1 VTGRRFLRAQKLAGK
16 AIPACLSQPQVQPE
30 NAKQMRTM
38 IVMEVKLGFGIEG
51 EKMAGKEALE
61 R

>member
-1 VTGRRFLRAQKLAGK
+1 
-16 AIPACLSQPQVQPE
+16 
-30 NAKQMRTM
+30 M

-51 EKMAGKEALE
+51 EKMAGAGKEALE